1 MGTCINRPSEAVLT
15 CTDNLCFEQKYE
27 YSKKKKKKKN
37 QPKIVIFTAVKYRF
51 MLQGRV
57 FVMNRSDECAY
68 L

>member
-15 CTDNLCFEQKYE
+15 CTHNLCFEQKYE
-27 YSKKKKKKKN
+27 YSNKKN
-37 QPKIVIFTAVKYRF
+37 QPKIAIFTAVKYRF
-51 MLQGRV
+51 MLQGSV